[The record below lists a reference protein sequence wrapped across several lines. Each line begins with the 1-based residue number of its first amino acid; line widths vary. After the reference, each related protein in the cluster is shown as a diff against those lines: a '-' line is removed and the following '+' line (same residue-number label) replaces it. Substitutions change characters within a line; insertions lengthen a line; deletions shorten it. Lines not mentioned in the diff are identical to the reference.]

1 MRHDSDSPVAPL
13 RRGSMK
19 PPGSEKSYTA
29 RAARQSEVVL
39 LRERQGQVRRSF
51 GIAGTTL
58 RSSYSEQNVPNMRSH
73 TLVIT
78 PKLHGVLP

>member
-29 RAARQSEVVL
+29 RAAANLRWYSCESVRDKCVEASEL
-39 LRERQGQVRRSF
+39 QGLHC
-51 GIAGTTL
+51 GA
-58 RSSYSEQNVPNMRSH
+58 
-73 TLVIT
+73 VIRNKT
-78 PKLHGVLP
+78 YRTCDPTRW

>member
-1 MRHDSDSPVAPL
+1 MRHDSDSPIAPL
-13 RRGSMK
+13 PRGSMK

-29 RAARQSEVVL
+29 RAAAN
-39 LRERQGQVRRSF
+39 LRWYSCESVRDKLRRSF